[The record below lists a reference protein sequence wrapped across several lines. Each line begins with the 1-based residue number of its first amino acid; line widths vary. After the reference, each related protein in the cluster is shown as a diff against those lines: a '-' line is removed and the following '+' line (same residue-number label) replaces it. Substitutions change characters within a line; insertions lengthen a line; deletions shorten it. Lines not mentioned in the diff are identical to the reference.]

1 VWAPSSIATLSVS
14 ARIVVCGHPLEAFN
28 TMYSAVIRDFNVIC
42 TSPPS
47 FIVFIM
53 KQTGHNNSIANV
65 NIVHFQYNLPSSEL
79 PSSIMHSPRPSWT
92 AIQHHALTSTLLD
105 CHPASCTHLDP
116 LGLPSSIMHSPRP
129 SWTFSTRYTNAA
141 AGATMAFA
149 AEAADVLGL
158 IPASLEEW
166 RSKSGSM
173 LIPTAVFCLTW
184 PNASVKGETNESEQP
199 RP

>member
-1 VWAPSSIATLSVS
+1 LD
-14 ARIVVCGHPLEAFN
+14 CHPA
-28 TMYSAVIRDFNVIC
+28 SC
-42 TSPPS
+42 THLDPL
-47 FIVFIM
+47 
-53 KQTGHNNSIANV
+53 G
-65 NIVHFQYNLPSSEL
+65 L

-199 RP
+199 RPHPDHLHDLFCPTLDQLHGHHVTSTYTCLPVCASA